1 VSIEVGHSSTAVVTP
16 TTGPTHDK
24 YVVGYFAQWA
34 IYARDFNVSDIEA
47 EHLTHL
53 MYAFYDVKFEEDD
66 SGTVSLTTLDDWADF
81 GHTEDPGVL
90 YGSNPKGNFGALKV
104 LKMENPHLNILM
116 SIGGWT
122 RSIDIPA
129 IANDPVKTDMLVP
142 IDTDADIGFVN
153 GIFRSFSDASFQ
165 GELAEITWALG
176 AEYKIKNNFSLRSGY
191 YRESVEQGNLRFF
204 SLGTGFEKNGL
215 RLDFSYLI
223 NTSTIQNQLQN
234 SLRLSLGVPLN
245 FGIKQEA
252 EEGTEEAPTEVVSSA
267 N

>member
-1 VSIEVGHSSTAVVTP
+1 MMQNYISPLAPFSSLNNSIVLNFSVLKRITFGFLLFCCWQTFSHTTKSIFSENKVSIEVGHSPSAVVTP

-34 IYARDFNVSDIEA
+34 IYTRDFNVSDIEA

-53 MYAFYDVKFEEDD
+53 MYAFYDVKFE
-66 SGTVSLTTLDDWADF
+66 
-81 GHTEDPGVL
+81 
-90 YGSNPKGNFGALKV
+90 
-104 LKMENPHLNILM
+104 
-116 SIGGWT
+116 
-122 RSIDIPA
+122 
-129 IANDPVKTDMLVP
+129 
-142 IDTDADIGFVN
+142 
-153 GIFRSFSDASFQ
+153 DASFQ

-245 FGIKQEA
+245 FGIKKN
-252 EEGTEEAPTEVVSSA
+252 TPNS
-267 N
+267 